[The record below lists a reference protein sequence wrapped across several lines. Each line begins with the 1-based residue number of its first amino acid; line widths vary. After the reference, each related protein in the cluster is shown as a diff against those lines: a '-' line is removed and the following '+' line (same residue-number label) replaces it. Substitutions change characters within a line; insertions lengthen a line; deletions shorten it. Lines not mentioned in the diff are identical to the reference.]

1 MKTGTSKLNLR
12 TMSRLRS
19 KDDTSHIFYIG
30 LADLMMLLCVFF
42 LLLLSM
48 SKIDTGSF
56 ERIKSGFTGSTSGTL
71 VELAQKLQVDTKNM
85 SGVTVTLAEDGV
97 RLDLET
103 GGLFDSASAALKTG
117 SLDKFDAIFKKIL
130 TTAYDL
136 DIEGHSDDRP
146 LSQKF
151 GDEIETNWSLSGRR
165 ASTVAQ
171 HFIRMGFQER
181 RLRIVG
187 FASNKPKVSI
197 INKNPI
203 AVEIARSQN
212 RRVSILIK

>member
-1 MKTGTSKLNLR
+1 MKLSDLKLR
-12 TMSRLRS
+12 PT
-19 KDDTSHIFYIG
+19 DDSAHIFYIG

-56 ERIKSGFTGSTSGTL
+56 ERIKSGFTGSTKGTL
-71 VELAQKLQVDTKNM
+71 VELAQKLQIESKNIT
-85 SGVTVTLAEDGV
+85 GVSVSLAEDGV

-103 GGLFDSASAALKTG
+103 AGLFDSASAALKTNA
-117 SLDKFDAIFKKIL
+117 LEKFNHIFTKIL
-130 TTAYDL
+130 STSYDL
-136 DIEGHSDDRP
+136 DVEGHTDDRP
-146 LSQKF
+146 LLQKF

-171 HFIRMGFQER
+171 HLIRLGFGEK

-187 FASNKPKVSI
+187 YGSNKPRVNVSA
-197 INKNPI
+197 KSDV
-203 AVEIARSQN
+203 AAEIARSQN
-212 RRVSILIK
+212 RRVSILIR